1 MSYQNKYDQLSKQ
14 SSLLA
19 KKMEEIKKKQN
30 ASSSSTSETK
40 KSDNGGEE
48 KKVALI
54 NNDGNFMENFL
65 KMKNKKDITDA
76 SSFTKKLKPQQS
88 GGPIA
93 KKSRYSSMFQQMKKA
108 KQVPGTAAETT
119 LPYAT
124 ATCFHGED
132 SSSSD
137 EDKAPKSRSST
148 NRIAAGSSKEIRAA
162 IINPVNATASRL
174 NPIVSSTKPVALSA
188 KPTAQPVVSESK
200 PLTKERNKPRK
211 NRWGEKVDLSDIA
224 PPGLA
229 NMPGVAAVPTP
240 QPSVFSIP
248 QMSEAQ
254 KKQLQEQKEMQA
266 MYSLI
271 MANRNATQIMAQQQA
286 AAINQ
291 KPKYEYD
298 SDEEIDEKG
307 GTWEHQKRR
316 LEMEKT
322 QALAEKLTDEAQ
334 GKHFIGDFLPPAELE
349 KFMETFKAL
358 KEGRTPDYSDYKE
371 FKIQCDN
378 VGFKML
384 EKMGWSEGQGLGSE
398 SQGRTMP
405 VNQGSKSLD
414 GRGLGIQNPDNLS
427 KNDDD
432 FSAYRK
438 RMMLAYKFRPN
449 PLNNP
454 RRPYY

>member
-1 MSYQNKYDQLSKQ
+1 MYQNKHDQLNKQ
-14 SSLLA
+14 SSILA
-19 KKMEEIKKKQN
+19 KKLEEIKKKQN
-30 ASSSSTSETK
+30 VTGNMGHDVTDQ
-40 KSDNGGEE
+40 DNSGEE

-65 KMKNKKDITDA
+65 KMKSIKKDPVEIAT
-76 SSFTKKLKPQQS
+76 STKKTKIQQS
-88 GGPIA
+88 SGPLA
-93 KKSRYSSMFQQMKKA
+93 KKSRFSSMFQQMKKA
-108 KQVPGTAAETT
+108 KQSINPSVETPVT
-119 LPYAT
+119 YAT

-137 EDKAPKSRSST
+137 EETVSKSCAS
-148 NRIAAGSSKEIRAA
+148 SSKGFYAAKDVKAA
-162 IINPVNATASRL
+162 IINPVKVTPTVSTL
-174 NPIVSSTKPVALSA
+174 KPIVSAKLTKPQSA
-188 KPTAQPVVSESK
+188 PETK
-200 PLTKERNKPRK
+200 PLVKERTKPRK
-211 NRWGEKVDLSDIA
+211 NRWGEKVDLSEIA

-229 NMPGVAAVPTP
+229 NVPGVANIPT
-240 QPSVFSIP
+240 SVIP
-248 QMSEAQ
+248 QVYKPVVMNEAQ
-254 KKQLQEQKEMQA
+254 RKQLQEQKEMQA
-266 MYSLI
+266 MYNLI
-271 MANRNATQIMAQQQA
+271 MANRAATQQATMLQQA
-286 AAINQ
+286 AIKQ

-298 SDEEIDEKG
+298 SDEDIDDKY
-307 GTWEHQKRR
+307 GTWEHQHRR

-384 EKMGWSEGQGLGSE
+384 EKMGWSEGKGLGSE
-398 SQGRTMP
+398 SQGITAP

-414 GRGLGIQNPDNLS
+414 GRGLGVEKPANLS
-427 KNDDD
+427 QDDDD

-438 RMMLAYKFRPN
+438 RMMLAYRFRPN